1 MTAPVLRIADPNR
14 DFVVCTDARKE
25 GLGGVLLQNDHV
37 ICCESRNLKEHEQ
50 NYSTH
55 DLELEAIIHALKMW
69 RNYLM
74 GKMLLRKIDN
84 MSLKYLFDQPN
95 LNVRQ
100 ALEEI

>member
-1 MTAPVLRIADPNR
+1 MTAPVLHIADPNR

-37 ICCESRNLKEHEQ
+37 LCCESRNLKEHEH

-74 GKMLLRKIDN
+74 GRTLLLNIDN